1 VSGLRQQTRLLGIAL
16 CLVAVTAMVYWP
28 LSRATLIS
36 YDDPEYIT
44 WNIDIQHGLTL
55 DALKWAFTTGYTGNW
70 HPLTWVS
77 YLFDYQCFG
86 GTPGAMHL
94 TNVAL
99 HILNSLLV
107 LWLLWRITGAL
118 WRSAFVAAV
127 FALHPLHVE
136 SVAWTC
142 ERKDVLSTFFGLLAI
157 WAYAAY
163 VRAKAPV
170 GAVGAELR
178 LQGARSKGAASDAAP
193 RRHHPS
199 PFYLTSLLFFACSLM
214 SKPMLVTLPLVLV
227 LLDFWPLNRF
237 RKTQAPFRAAR
248 PILVEKLPFLALTVA
263 DSIVT
268 FLAQKAG
275 GAIVSAD
282 TLTLGRR
289 AANALMAYL
298 HYLRDAFWPAHLS
311 ICYPAAGVWPV
322 WQPVL
327 AFGLLIALS
336 ALVLRQRRQAYLVTG
351 WFWFLGTLVPVIGLV
366 QTGAQTIAD
375 RFMYF
380 PLAGLAICV
389 AWGAVD
395 LFRSRPAAK
404 PILVLAALACIG
416 ACAGLTARQ
425 VSFWQDDLAVFG
437 RAIAVNPGNSI
448 AHYLYAMGLQKQQR
462 YDEAAEHLKEALR
475 LNPRNAGAHVN
486 LAVYLGMRGDLQAA
500 LAHARTAL
508 EINPA
513 DADAHDTLAVALLQL
528 GQRGEAEEHFRQ
540 AIRLRPSHAAARN
553 HLAVALMQSGK
564 WDEAIAQ
571 LREAL
576 RYEPASA
583 EFRQNLNYA
592 FAHSVEANRPF
603 HEP

>member
-1 VSGLRQQTRLLGIAL
+1 
-16 CLVAVTAMVYWP
+16 MVYWP
-28 LSRATLIS
+28 LSHAALIS
-36 YDDPEYIT
+36 YDDPEYLT
-44 WNIDIQHGLTL
+44 WNVDIQHGLTL

-77 YLFDYQCFG
+77 YMLDYQFFG
-86 GTPGAMHL
+86 GTPGAMHM

-99 HILNSLLV
+99 HLLNSLLV
-107 LWLLWRITGAL
+107 LWLLWRMTGAL

-136 SVAWTC
+136 SVAWAC

-157 WAYAAY
+157 WAYVGY
-163 VRAKAPV
+163 VQCKARA
-170 GAVGAELR
+170 
-178 LQGARSKGAASDAAP
+178 GAAGGGRRLPGANRTGHAAGSAP
-193 RRHHPS
+193 RRAQLS
-199 PFYLTSLLFFACSLM
+199 VLYLLSLLLFACSLM
-214 SKPMLVTLPLVLV
+214 AKPMLVTLPFVLV
-227 LLDFWPLNRF
+227 LLDFWPLHRF
-237 RKTQAPFRAAR
+237 QRTHSPLPSAH

-263 DSIVT
+263 DSLVT

-282 TLTLGRR
+282 TLSAGRR
-289 AANALMAYL
+289 VANALMAYL

-311 ICYPAAGVWPV
+311 ICYPAAGIWPV
-322 WQPVL
+322 WQPLFAAIVL
-327 AFGLLIALS
+327 IILS
-336 ALVLRQRRQAYLVTG
+336 ALVLRQRRHAYLFTG

-380 PLAGLAICV
+380 PLVGLAICV
-389 AWGAVD
+389 AWGAVE

-404 PILVLAALACIG
+404 PILVLAALVSLG
-416 ACAGLTARQ
+416 ACAGVTRRQ
-425 VSFWQDDLAVFG
+425 VSFWQDDIAVFG
-437 RAIAVNPGNSI
+437 RAIAVNPANSL
-448 AHYLYAMGLQKQQR
+448 AHYLYALGLQKQQR
-462 YDEAAEHLKEALR
+462 YDEACEHLTEALR
-475 LNPRNAGAHVN
+475 LNPRTGGAHVN

-500 LAHARTAL
+500 LSHANTAL
-508 EINPA
+508 DINPA

-528 GQRGEAEEHFRQ
+528 GRKPEAEEHFRQ

-553 HLAVALMQSGK
+553 HLAVALMQSGS

-576 RYEPASA
+576 RYEPSSA
-583 EFRQNLNYA
+583 EFQQNLNYA
-592 FAHSVEANRPF
+592 LGHRLEAQPSPQGR
-603 HEP
+603 